1 MEDFKELE
9 YKYKADGVKLTDF
22 QELAESLTPL
32 KKIDASSWDL
42 YYTKKDVEGY
52 FIRYRDATN
61 PELTKKRKT
70 KTSNNWE
77 RIEIDL
83 PLDPNRVKEDIVTS
97 WVALDN
103 YNKNFKIY
111 KSCFIYWFENTN
123 MVYYTVYDE
132 NMKEIGRYIEVE
144 VNKEKVSEIGQEKC
158 MEELKTLE
166 EQLTKLG
173 ISNKNRMKRSLFEI
187 YRTTKPIP

>member
-9 YKYKADGVKLTDF
+9 YKYKADGVKLTAF
-22 QELAESLTPL
+22 QELAEGLAPI
-32 KKIDASSWDL
+32 KNVDASSWDL
-42 YYTKKDVEGY
+42 YYTKENVEDY
-52 FIRYRDATN
+52 FIRYRDSVN

-83 PLDPNRVKEDIVTS
+83 PLDPNRVTESTVTN
-97 WVALDN
+97 WVGLDN
-103 YNKNFKIY
+103 YNRNFKIY

-123 MVYYTVYDE
+123 MVYYTVYDD

-144 VNKEKVSEIGQEKC
+144 VNKERVAEIGQEKC
-158 MEELKTLE
+158 LEELKLLE

-173 ISNKNRMKRSLFEI
+173 ISSKNRMRRSLFEI
-187 YRTTKPIP
+187 YRN